1 MVISAH
7 YVTCSKVFPSVL
19 SHAFMPSVPHCTGN
33 CSVTIYWDGT
43 CRLRHHQ
50 GSFFFFPGRFT
61 STRVFRTLL
70 LLTRSGATHGILT
83 LQCLYGT
90 KCFQGCTTAGT
101 CKCLVCARATA
112 VRCLLLC
119 GVDCQQRL
127 WIHIT
132 CGCTVSLCCSGLHC
146 GFGVCF
152 VAI

>member
-101 CKCLVCARATA
+101 CKCLVCA
-112 VRCLLLC
+112 LLLW
-119 GVDCQQRL
+119 GVYFFAALIASSVYESISPVVVLSLFAAQACIVAL
-127 WIHIT
+127 V
-132 CGCTVSLCCSGLHC
+132 CVS
-146 GFGVCF
+146 
-152 VAI
+152 